1 MNRLKSF
8 GIAISLVFAAA
19 LPVAADDA
27 CNQAPFTAKKQL
39 EFTRGLLDDAEYFR
53 AVGEGRR
60 YLSFYESCGRIDE
73 ARLYIG
79 LAYQRAEQ
87 WDRAAEVFRSMA
99 EGASGPTAAMAHLA
113 LADTLFRQGR
123 YELAAAEYSAFA
135 AKVTDPA
142 YSGYARYRE
151 GFAYF
156 IGRAPDKA
164 ATAFRLVSDDAP
176 EKGRAERM
184 QKSLALADDLPYRS
198 PTLAG
203 VMSAV
208 LPGAGQ
214 VYTGRWV
221 DGVISLIVNAGFG
234 FGAYEAYRR
243 DLPVVA
249 TMVALFEVGWYTG
262 NIFSAVNYAHRYNER
277 AYEGYQREWMQREL
291 VERDWASEAAG
302 ETRYLR
308 FGLDFE

>member
-1 MNRLKSF
+1 MNRLKFF
-8 GIAISLVFAAA
+8 GIAISLALAAA
-19 LPVAADDA
+19 RPVAADDV
-27 CNQAPFTAKKQL
+27 CNQAPFTATKQL
-39 EFTRGLLDDAEYFR
+39 EFTRSLIHDAEYFR
-53 AVGEGRR
+53 AVGEARR
-60 YLSFYESCGRIDE
+60 YLSFFEPCGRLDE
-73 ARLYIG
+73 ARLYVG
-79 LAYQRAEQ
+79 VAYQRAEQ
-87 WDRAAEVFRSMA
+87 WDKAAEVFRSLA
-99 EGASGPTAAMAHLA
+99 DSATGPTAAIAHLA

-123 YELAAAEYSAFA
+123 YELAANEYGSFA

-142 YSGYARYRE
+142 YAGYARYRE
-151 GFAYF
+151 GFSYF
-156 IGRAPDKA
+156 LGRRRDDAGR
-164 ATAFRLVSDDAP
+164 AFRLVADDAP

-184 QKSLALADDLPYRS
+184 ERSLALEDDLPYRS
-198 PTLAG
+198 PVLAG

-234 FGAYEAYRR
+234 FGAYEAYRN

-262 NIFSAVNYAHRYNER
+262 NIFSSVNYAYRFNER